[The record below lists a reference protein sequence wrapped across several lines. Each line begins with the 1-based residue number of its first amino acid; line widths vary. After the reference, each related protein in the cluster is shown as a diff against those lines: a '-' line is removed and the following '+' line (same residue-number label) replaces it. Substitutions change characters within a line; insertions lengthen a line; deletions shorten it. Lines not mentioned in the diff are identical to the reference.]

1 VATPGDAL
9 VVRTLIAAFRDH
21 LRATTPEDSSIDAF
35 LPTALSDPD
44 LEFCCAFSSEGHGVG
59 YTQTRFFRSV
69 WVSGVEAQLEDLFV
83 VPRARGDGVG
93 RRLLDFALAR
103 AERRGVRAVGLN
115 TNERNEPARRLYEKA
130 GFRASRYAIWPG
142 GHEIRMV
149 KHIGAP

>member
-1 VATPGDAL
+1 
-9 VVRTLIAAFRDH
+9 LIAAFRDH
-21 LRATTPEDSSIDAF
+21 LGSETPADSTLDAF

-44 LEFCCAFSSEGHGVG
+44 LEFCCAFAAEGHGVG

-69 WVSGVEAQLEDLFV
+69 WVSGIEAQLEDLFV
-83 VPRARGDGVG
+83 VSGARGDGVG

-103 AERRGVRAVGLN
+103 AEERGVRAVGLN

-130 GFRASRYAIWPG
+130 GFRASSYAIWPD

-149 KHIGAP
+149 KRVGAP